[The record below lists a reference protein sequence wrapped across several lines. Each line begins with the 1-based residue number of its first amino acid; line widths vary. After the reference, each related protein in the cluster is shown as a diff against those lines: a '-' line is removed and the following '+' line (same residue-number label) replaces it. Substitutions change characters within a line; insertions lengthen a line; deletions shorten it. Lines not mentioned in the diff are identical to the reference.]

1 MVILKWKSRISLRT
15 YNDEMEK
22 DTKGT
27 KVSSIESGNVI
38 NNFSFNINS
47 DLFKYI
53 EKYSEL

>member
-1 MVILKWKSRISLRT
+1 MVILKWKSRISSPT
-15 YNDEMEK
+15 YNDKMEK
-22 DTKGT
+22 DTKFT

-53 EKYSEL
+53 EKYIE